1 MPILAARRHTVA
13 DKNRLIDAIR
23 EINPT
28 AAVDW
33 LARFTEVELRDY
45 YERLMGLLDPSP
57 GARWMRRGEAA
68 AIFVREVV

>member
-1 MPILAARRHTVA
+1 MA
-13 DKNRLIDAIR
+13 DKYRLIDAIR

-33 LARFTEVELRDY
+33 LARFTEHELRDY
-45 YERLMGLLDPSP
+45 YERLMSLMHPES
-57 GARWMRRGEAA
+57 GARWMRRGGVA

>member
-1 MPILAARRHTVA
+1 MPILAARRLPLA
-13 DKNRLIDAIR
+13 DKHRLIDAIR

-33 LARFTEVELRDY
+33 LARFTESELRDY
-45 YERLMGLLDPSP
+45 YDRLMSLMHPDS
-57 GARWMRRGEAA
+57 GARWIRRGEAA

>member
-1 MPILAARRHTVA
+1 VA

-28 AAVDW
+28 AAAEW
-33 LARFTEVELRDY
+33 LARFTDVELRDY
-45 YERLMGLLDPSP
+45 YERLMGLLHPVA